1 MDPKLKRTPEDIARA
16 AQVFK
21 ALAHPG
27 RLEIAC
33 RLAEGPASQKELIA
47 ATGRPQ
53 SSVAR
58 LILPLRELDLVAGT
72 RRGPSGEVALS
83 ASGSVIGT
91 LVTTVCDWLHSDSA
105 EARPQEDQA

>member
-1 MDPKLKRTPEDIARA
+1 MDPSLKRTPEDIARA
-16 AQVFK
+16 ARIFK

-58 LILPLRELDLVAGT
+58 LLLPLRELELVAGT
-72 RRGPSGEVALS
+72 RRGPSGELALS
-83 ASGSVIGT
+83 ASGSVIGSV
-91 LVTTVCDWLHSDSA
+91 VTTVCDWLHSDSA
-105 EARPQEDQA
+105 AAGSREDQA